1 MAASEKKHPAVKCFE
16 TFFKS
21 CDFCFAVVGE
31 DGCIIA
37 ANPGLGQLLGCDAEE
52 LTGRR
57 FSELLA
63 TPAYAQTQTTEAAL
77 KYFFK
82 EPVFMWSGGLGRHD
96 GGTVEARFLSR
107 CAASS
112 GSVLVEIFPL
122 NSSAAKIENA
132 AAAVD
137 DSFLE
142 NIFSTVG
149 DGLYVTDELGYII
162 KANPA
167 LARMLGYGQQE
178 LIGLH
183 FVEFTTRTADSG
195 SGAVP
200 ELMEQLLSQGSIEN
214 YEAPWRKKDGSPV
227 QVELNVRLLKNKVG
241 AMIGAVSAVRDITR
255 RKLSEAA
262 LRESERQFRTITDS
276 TFDAIITI
284 NSSGLISFWN
294 SGACRIFGYEA
305 DEVVGRPVA
314 MLVPERLQQQ
324 DAFSMHQALQNGSSM
339 LTGKTLEQ
347 TYRRKNGREFAGELS
362 LAALHMCGEM
372 AVSAVVRD
380 ISERKK
386 VESAMR
392 ESEQRFRVLANSA
405 PDAIIFLDSQGRIIF
420 WNQGAQKMYGYDY
433 KEMLGKTPEIIMPPD
448 IFDGHEKFFAPA
460 NDSSADLGNLP
471 FESFGLHKNGGR
483 FPLEISLSSDRAGDD
498 VFYCA
503 VARDTTD
510 RKRAEAELKEARDFL
525 EEVFLA
531 TGDGI
536 LITNTTGHI
545 VRVNAATARM
555 LGASEKD
562 LRGRPSSELVPADI
576 KDSQYMKRAAA
587 MRKSLFERGHTEN
600 FESAWQRS
608 DGSVFPVEITSTLL
622 NDTSGQFSGTISCV
636 RDITERKKT
645 EEALRESEE
654 RFRVLAESLP
664 EGIIAID
671 SKGAIVFWN
680 TGAQNL
686 FGYTKEE
693 VLGKPSTML
702 LPERYQLAEQESL
715 RALQQ
720 PGLPGF
726 NGRILHGFGRRKDGT
741 EFADEISSGPWP
753 TRQGLYYVAIIRD
766 ITERLKAE
774 QALRD
779 SEQRFKELADALPQ
793 TVFELNLEGMITFVN
808 RTALDTFGHNQTD
821 IDKGMHALHMIV
833 PEQRITVRENIE
845 KVFAGERLGGQEYIA
860 LRKDGTT
867 FPCIIHASPILADGK
882 PQGLRGLLID
892 ITLRK
897 ELEEEMN
904 KSKRL
909 ASISTLAGGVAQD
922 FNTILS
928 IILGNINLAQ
938 HQVAPEDRVSEHLS
952 AAERATLRA
961 KDLTG
966 QLIAFARGGT
976 ALKTV
981 VSVEKLLRD
990 AADAALKGS
999 NVACSFSFPPDLERT
1014 ELDEAQM
1021 RQVFINLL
1029 INADQAMPEGGSI
1042 DVAAK
1047 NITVGPGDN
1056 LPLSNGA
1063 YVKITICDQ
1072 SIGILNEHLQQ
1083 LFDPY
1088 FTSRQRG
1095 SGIGLATI
1103 YTIIKN
1109 HGGLITVE
1117 SEFGRGTTFHVF
1129 LPASTGKE

>member
-37 ANPGLGQLLGCDAEE
+37 ANPGLGQLLGCDAEK
-52 LTGRR
+52 LAGRR

-96 GGTVEARFLSR
+96 GGTVEVRFLSR
-107 CAASS
+107 CAAGS

-122 NSSAAKIENA
+122 NSSAAKIENT

-183 FVEFTTRTADSG
+183 FVEFTTRAADSG

-200 ELMEQLLSQGSIEN
+200 ELMEQLLSRGSIEN

-241 AMIGAVSAVRDITR
+241 AMIGAVSAVRDITQ

-262 LRESERQFRTITDS
+262 LRESERPFRTITDS

-294 SGACRIFGYEA
+294 SGACRIFGYQT
-305 DEVVGRPVA
+305 DGVLGKPVA

-324 DAFSMHQALQNGSSM
+324 DAFRMREALQDDPSL

-347 TYRRKNGREFAGELS
+347 TYRRKDGTEFAGELS
-362 LAALHMCGEM
+362 LAALYMGGEM
-372 AVSAVVRD
+372 SVSAVVRD

-405 PDAIIFLDSQGRIIF
+405 TDGIIFFDSQGEIIF
-420 WNQGAQKMYGYDY
+420 WNQGAQKIYGYDY
-433 KEMLGKTPEIIMPPD
+433 KEMLGKTPETIMVKDLLESNAGYFKQAPGTDAAFPD
-448 IFDGHEKFFAPA
+448 KT
-460 NDSSADLGNLP
+460 
-471 FESFGLHKNGGR
+471 FESFGLHKNGTR
-483 FPLEISLSSDRAGDD
+483 FPVEVSLSSGRAGNAL
-498 VFYCA
+498 FYCA
-503 VARDTTD
+503 
-510 RKRAEAELKEARDFL
+510 
-525 EEVFLA
+525 
-531 TGDGI
+531 
-536 LITNTTGHI
+536 I
-545 VRVNAATARM
+545 VRN
-555 LGASEKD
+555 
-562 LRGRPSSELVPADI
+562 
-576 KDSQYMKRAAA
+576 
-587 MRKSLFERGHTEN
+587 
-600 FESAWQRS
+600 
-608 DGSVFPVEITSTLL
+608 
-622 NDTSGQFSGTISCV
+622 IS
-636 RDITERKKT
+636 ERKKV

-671 SKGAIVFWN
+671 SKGTIVFWN

-686 FGYTKEE
+686 FGYTRDE
-693 VLGKPSTML
+693 VLGKPSTLL
-702 LPERYQLAEQESL
+702 LPERYQPAEQESL

-720 PGLPGF
+720 QGLSGF
-726 NGRILHGFGRRKDGT
+726 KGRILHGFGRRKDGS
-741 EFADEISSGPWP
+741 EFADEITTGPWQ
-753 TRQGLYYVAIIRD
+753 TQQGLYYVAIIRD

-845 KVFAGERLGGQEYIA
+845 KVFAGKRLGGQEYMA

-966 QLIAFARGGT
+966 QLIAFAKGGT